1 MVQQLVSYGEP
12 INIDGDINGISWDF
26 IGFHAILSG
35 FVSGIS
41 CSKRTGRSMGISLEM
56 GRRTI
61 GLSHKWDLPP
71 IGMIDLYL
79 SICLSVCLSVYLPT
93 YLPIYIYT
101 YDICIYAVTY
111 TYAYYGT

>member
-93 YLPIYIYT
+93 YLPIYIY
-101 YDICIYAVTY
+101 I
-111 TYAYYGT
+111 